1 MECKHINQNEVE
13 NTKREGKPVIPQI
26 QKTRKQKNNN
36 MNNTTQKNTKKK
48 SERVNRFYY
57 IRNIEHAIIYYVILN
72 DLQ

>member
-48 SERVNRFYY
+48 
-57 IRNIEHAIIYYVILN
+57 IRKGQPFLLYQKH
-72 DLQ
+72 